1 MFIQTQDTPNPRT
14 LKFLPGHIVSDSGN
28 YDFPDLQ
35 SAQISPLAQQLFTVE
50 GVERIFLGSDFI
62 SITRTETSD
71 WILLKPSLLSMIMEH
86 FTKGAQ
92 TIILTSDKQEAAKP
106 SAPKDEISHQIAEI
120 INVKVR
126 PAIAQDGGDITFE
139 RFEDGIVYVHL
150 KGACAGCP
158 SSTLT
163 LKSGI
168 ENLLKHYVPE
178 VIEVRQHLD

>member
-14 LKFLPGHIVSDSGN
+14 LKFLPGHLVSDSGN

-35 SAQISPLAQQLFTVE
+35 SAQISPLAQQLFTID
-50 GVERIFLGSDFI
+50 GIERVFLGSDFI
-62 SITRTETSD
+62 SITKSETSD
-71 WILLKPSLLSMIMEH
+71 WIQLKPFLLGIIMEH
-86 FTKGAQ
+86 FTKGTQ
-92 TIILTSDKQEAAKP
+92 TIILTSVKPESNKP
-106 SAPKDEISHQIAEI
+106 SIPQDEISHQIAEI
-120 INVKVR
+120 INIKVR

-139 RFEDGIVYVHL
+139 RFEEGIVYVHL

-178 VIEVRQHLD
+178 VLEVRQHLN